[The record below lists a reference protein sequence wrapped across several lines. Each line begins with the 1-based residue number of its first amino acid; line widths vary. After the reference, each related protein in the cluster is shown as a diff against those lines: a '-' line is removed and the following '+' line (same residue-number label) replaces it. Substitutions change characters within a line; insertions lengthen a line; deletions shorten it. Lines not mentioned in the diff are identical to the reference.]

1 MSTNFDLARVAQD
14 FAPLGVRR
22 TFYQWNEPTREQRGI
37 EADHSAG
44 RLPWV
49 SFRPPSVANAWTR
62 IAAGEFDADIRARA
76 RRYASLTQPVVSTF
90 HHEPQG
96 ETGLGPYA
104 DWSAAHVRIHNVM
117 ARETSLA
124 NVTFAPI
131 IGDWVFNPINKRDE
145 PGDFLRPAVLSRLS
159 LLGIDLY
166 QNRQGDG
173 FEQRLGRILAWLD
186 AQGRPDLMVGVGE
199 TGASDTYGI
208 LASTWWS
215 ASWAW
220 ATRNTNR
227 VGIVSYYNSTNLH
240 NGVRVSLYD
249 SPGLRQAYRS
259 SQGSPVTCR
268 L

>member
-1 MSTNFDLARVAQD
+1 MAEAIT
-14 FAPLGVRR
+14 GIWVRR
-22 TFYQWNEPTREQRGI
+22 LSHSNFRDI
-37 EADHSAG
+37 ERHPSAG
-44 RLPWV
+44 PRGGGGALYIEVTKRVVPDLLELLGKDPAE
-49 SFRPPSVANAWTR
+49 PPETR
-62 IAAGEFDADIRARA
+62 IDITTGVIGAPEVS
-76 RRYASLTQPVVSTF
+76 ASLV
-90 HHEPQG
+90 
-96 ETGLGPYA
+96 
-104 DWSAAHVRIHNVM
+104 W
-117 ARETSLA
+117 
-124 NVTFAPI
+124 
-131 IGDWVFNPINKRDE
+131 
-145 PGDFLRPAVLSRLS
+145 RPKSGGRMH
-159 LLGIDLY
+159 LY